1 MAQTTWILTN
11 TSVRVH
17 YNIPWDL
24 AQIEPG
30 GATYEAA
37 RDSARGALHYV
48 KAEILANHTRSGWL
62 AQSLRTDVSK
72 RGTKVVRGVVR
83 SNVEHA
89 KWFFYGTAEK
99 GTGRIYPTGG
109 RGLKL
114 HDADGPIQAQ
124 RLNEYG
130 QPDGDFGPIIVGS
143 VQGQRSHEN
152 IIREGAAVGLARV
165 AGGFG
170 VKTGVKI
177 RR

>member
-1 MAQTTWILTN
+1 MAGQVWILTDTN
-11 TSVRVH
+11 VRVH

-37 RDSARGALHYV
+37 QDSARGALHYV
-48 KAEILANHTRSGWL
+48 RDQIVKNHSRSGYL
-62 AQSLRTDVSK
+62 AASLRTDVSK

-89 KWFFYGTAEK
+89 KWFFFGTAEK
-99 GTGRIYPTGG
+99 GTGRIYPKGDY
-109 RGLKL
+109 LAL
-114 HDADGPIQAQ
+114 HDMDGPIMSQ

-130 QPDGDFGPIIVGS
+130 QPEGEFRPIIVGS
-143 VQGQRSHEN
+143 VQGQPSHEY
-152 IIREGAAVGLARV
+152 IIRDGAKVGLARV
-165 AGGFG
+165 AGGLG
-170 VKTGVKI
+170 VKRGVRI

>member
-1 MAQTTWILTN
+1 MAEQVWILTN
-11 TSVRVH
+11 TNVRVH

-37 RDSARGALHYV
+37 QDSARGALHYV
-48 KAEILANHTRSGWL
+48 RDQIAANHSRSGWL
-62 AQSLRTDVSK
+62 AESLRTDVSK

-99 GTGRIYPTGG
+99 GTGRIYPTNSSA
-109 RGLKL
+109 LKL
-114 HDADGPIQAQ
+114 HDTDGPIMSQ

-130 QPDGDFGPIIVGS
+130 QPEGEFSPVIVRS
-143 VQGQRSHEN
+143 VQGQPSHEY
-152 IIREGAAVGLARV
+152 IIRDGAKVGLARV

-170 VKTGVKI
+170 VKRGVRI